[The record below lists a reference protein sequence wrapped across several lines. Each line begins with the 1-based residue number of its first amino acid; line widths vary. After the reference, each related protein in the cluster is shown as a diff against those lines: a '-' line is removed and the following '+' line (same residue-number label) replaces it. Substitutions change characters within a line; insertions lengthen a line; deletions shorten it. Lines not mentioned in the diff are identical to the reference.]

1 MSDRVFFPQPIIPVN
16 QPRRINTE
24 NTSPGQPGE
33 FQKVLDQQVC
43 KSQLKFSQHA
53 QQRLITRNI
62 RLSLQEV
69 TKLSSAVERAASKGA
84 KQSLILMQDLA
95 FVVSVQNRTVITAL
109 DGQNMKDNVFTNID
123 SAIIV

>member
-1 MSDRVFFPQPIIPVN
+1 MSDRVFFPQPIIAVP
-16 QPRRINTE
+16 QSRRNEKEI
-24 NTSPGQPGE
+24 TSSRQPGE
-33 FQKVLDQQVC
+33 FQKVLDQQVN

-53 QQRLITRNI
+53 QQRLNARNI
-62 RLSLQEV
+62 RLSSQDM
-69 TKLSSAVERAASKGA
+69 TKLNSAVERAASKGA
-84 KQSLILMQDLA
+84 KESLILMQDLA